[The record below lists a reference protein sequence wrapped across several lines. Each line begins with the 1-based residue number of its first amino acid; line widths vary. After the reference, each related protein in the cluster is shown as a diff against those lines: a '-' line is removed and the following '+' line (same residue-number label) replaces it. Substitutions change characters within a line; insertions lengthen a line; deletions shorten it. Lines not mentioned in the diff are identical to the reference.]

1 MAPGADSRATAASH
15 GDERRTQFT
24 VIAKYTIRD
33 GAVSRVSEL
42 IRDLV
47 AATRLEPGNI
57 AYDAYRSFEDD
68 RSVVLVERY
77 ESAEAFDEH
86 RASEH
91 FQRLA
96 VGGIIPLLDSR
107 EVETFETDQ
116 PA

>member
-1 MAPGADSRATAASH
+1 MTTDDSDSRATTTLGGETRS
-15 GDERRTQFT
+15 QLT
-24 VIAKYTIRD
+24 VIAKYEIRD
-33 GAVSRVSEL
+33 GEVPRVTEL

-96 VGGIIPLLDSR
+96 VGSIIPLLVSR
-107 EVETFETDQ
+107 KVDTFQTDQ
-116 PA
+116 PT